1 EEMSSTEIGHLAAI
15 PHTLYNEQG
24 KSFISILVLNKPILW
39 NEFFVQVVFLLNV
52 NKNKVNLWKPMFLN
66 LFTYIKKKKGIDSL
80 LKNKSYS
87 LFIKEFIDTF
97 D

>member
-1 EEMSSTEIGHLAAI
+1 M
-15 PHTLYNEQG
+15 
-24 KSFISILVLNKPILW
+24 
-39 NEFFVQVVFLLNV
+39 NV

-66 LFTYIKKKKGIDSL
+66 LFNYIKKKKGIDSL
-80 LKNKSYS
+80 LKNRSYS